1 MKGYG
6 NYEED
11 YMRKMAMMALAV
23 IMAALLVFPAAAQE
37 AEEAPVEAAAET
49 ARANVIPAE
58 LVGRWT
64 LMAIGTKI
72 TFEFTAD
79 GKMWQE
85 VGGQKSNA
93 TSDISVDGKTLRV
106 VHSNG
111 QSGTAQYKVSKN
123 VLSLSKLKGASGFPM
138 GKFKKEA

>member
-1 MKGYG
+1 MKEYG

-11 YMRKMAMMALAV
+11 HMRKMVMMAMAV
-23 IMAALLVFPAAAQE
+23 MAAVLVFPVAAQE
-37 AEEAPVEAAAET
+37 AEEAPVEAAAEA

-64 LMAIGTKI
+64 LIAIGTKI
-72 TFEFTAD
+72 TYEFTAD
-79 GKMWQE
+79 GKLRYE
-85 VGGQKSNA
+85 VGGQKSDT
-93 TSDISVDGKTLRV
+93 TSDISVEGNTLKV
-106 VHSNG
+106 VHANG

-123 VLSLSKLKGASGFPM
+123 VLTLSKLKGASGFPV